1 MVVIRAE
8 WFQKVPD
15 LSWEAGDRRAYLR
28 VGGEV
33 GVGLT
38 PPSPVR
44 GS

>member
-1 MVVIRAE
+1 MVVIWVE

-28 VGGEV
+28 VGGEA
-33 GVGLT
+33 GVGLI
-38 PPSPVR
+38 PPRPVR